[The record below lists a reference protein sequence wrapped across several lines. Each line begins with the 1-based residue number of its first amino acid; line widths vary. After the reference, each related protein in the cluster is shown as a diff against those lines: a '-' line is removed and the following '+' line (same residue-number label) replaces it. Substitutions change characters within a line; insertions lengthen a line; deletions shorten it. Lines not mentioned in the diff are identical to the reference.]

1 MKLEY
6 IKPRILVERFTLTQ
20 SIAASCGATGGT
32 TLGKPTSQ
40 SAATCGWDLN
50 GVLFFT
56 STSLVDC
63 TEDVTEGFELEG
75 YCYNNPANMP
85 AFFSSY

>member
-6 IKPRILVERFTLTQ
+6 VKPRIFVERFTLTQ
-20 SIAASCGATGGT
+20 SIAASCGVASGT
-32 TLGKPTSQ
+32 TFGHPTSN
-40 SAATCGWDLN
+40 SATTCAWDLN

-56 STSLVDC
+56 ANTMHGCMEIVA
-63 TEDVTEGFELEG
+63 EGSEMDG

>member
-6 IKPRILVERFTLTQ
+6 VKPRILVERFTLTQ
-20 SIAASCGATGGT
+20 SIAASCGVVNGT
-32 TLGKPTSQ
+32 TFGKPTSQ